1 MGYFLL
7 PDRYYFR
14 VDGTGAS
21 WSYNFEIC
29 HLPVELVPGAEAGS
43 VGWASSK
50 QHYQATG
57 AGSGVRV
64 DVRTESNRL
73 ESEQIGWKGRLE
85 AAFGRNAARVFVRP
99 RVSMSGRVQ
108 PAEREVRVAET
119 WPLTAHAELTRAKR
133 KHRVRGSSVTRGR
146 WGET

>member
-43 VGWASSK
+43 VGWGLIQTALP
-50 QHYQATG
+50 G
-57 AGSGVRV
+57 AEGSWEYVCVCACAFTDRH
-64 DVRTESNRL
+64 R
-73 ESEQIGWKGRLE
+73 GRYTDRQTHPTCIEEWILE
-85 AAFGRNAARVFVRP
+85 ASKV
-99 RVSMSGRVQ
+99 
-108 PAEREVRVAET
+108 
-119 WPLTAHAELTRAKR
+119 L
-133 KHRVRGSSVTRGR
+133 
-146 WGET
+146 